1 MYLSRTWGKSKSK
14 GKSKLFKSATSWGSK
29 SMQDL
34 VNFDHDEDGNDQYV
48 KKSALKLSDIWKSAP
63 IKDGFENVVDGNQTP
78 EYSHTKPKHYVTEFV
93 REKSKYM
100 KQKKNITK
108 KKQNAIV
115 SEENTL
121 ESEAE
126 QIYQDLLEIV
136 KTNSST
142 SNPVVNAGKHWCWE
156 EPVGILREEP
166 VGILKNKDMKNDR
179 ENSGSFKE
187 PSKR

>member
-1 MYLSRTWGKSKSK
+1 MEKWTNKRW
-14 GKSKLFKSATSWGSK
+14 
-29 SMQDL
+29 
-34 VNFDHDEDGNDQYV
+34 
-48 KKSALKLSDIWKSAP
+48 
-63 IKDGFENVVDGNQTP
+63 VVVGNQAP
-78 EYSHTKPKHYVTEFV
+78 EYSHTKPQHYVTECV

-126 QIYQDLLEIV
+126 QIYQELLEIV

-142 SNPVVNAGKHWCWE
+142 SNPINSAGEHWCWE

-166 VGILKNKDMKNDR
+166 VGILKNKNVKNEG
-179 ENSGSFKE
+179 ENSGSSKE
-187 PSKR
+187 PGKRYFIFH